1 MATTRLCD
9 QCHKDI
15 THIHFENKAYL
26 RMDTEQQHGF
36 QFETA
41 DLCSWK
47 CIADFALAKSQLG
60 DFK

>member
-26 RMDTEQQHGF
+26 RMNAGLKDSYQYKIP
-36 QFETA
+36 

-47 CIADFALAKSQLG
+47 CIADFARGEK
-60 DFK
+60 

>member
-26 RMDTEQQHGF
+26 RMNAGLKDSYEYKIP
-36 QFETA
+36 

-47 CIADFALAKSQLG
+47 CIADFALAKFEG
-60 DFK
+60 IPND